1 MEHTGTAQHAR
12 SAVTDDV
19 RAHANGHADTDT
31 DAGPPGR
38 PGAPALGLFALVIFG
53 LAYMLPMTVFTTYG
67 IVTRETNGHLT
78 IAYAVTLVAML
89 LTARSYGH
97 MVRLMPSAGSAYTF
111 ASRNFGTSAGFMV
124 GWALLMD
131 YLFIPMIS
139 YLAIGIYMKQLFPAV
154 PASVWIVASIVLVT
168 GLNIVGIRLVNRVN
182 LILIASQLVFIAVFV
197 AAAAHVAAGA
207 GLEPALALPAYGDAH
222 AIFAGSAILCLS
234 FLGFDA
240 VSTLSEETREPRRTV
255 PRAILLCT
263 LASGLLFML
272 IAYAGQVVFPDWHA
286 FKDLDSASFEL
297 MRRIGGGALSALFVA
312 VYVAGCFASAMAGQA
327 SVTRVLFAM
336 GRDRVLPERVFGQL
350 HARLR
355 TPVRA
360 TLAVGAVSL
369 SALFITLDLASTMI
383 SFGALVAF
391 AVVNLCVMRSYL
403 VRPEHRRVAGW
414 IGYGVLPALGFAM
427 NVWLWSGLSRQTFY
441 VGLGWLALGFCQ
453 LLWLTRGF
461 TRPAPTLSMN

>member
-1 MEHTGTAQHAR
+1 MQSQRPDRLASD
-12 SAVTDDV
+12 SATDHV
-19 RAHANGHADTDT
+19 
-31 DAGPPGR
+31 GP
-38 PGAPALGLFALVIFG
+38 APARPLGLVTLVIFG

-67 IVTRETNGHLT
+67 LVTRETNGHLAA
-78 IAYAVTLVAML
+78 AYALTLVAML
-89 LTARSYGH
+89 FTARSYGQ
-97 MVRLMPSAGSAYTF
+97 MARLMPCAGSAYTF

-139 YLAIGIYMKQLFPAV
+139 YLAIGIYMKQLFPIV
-154 PASVWIVASIVLVT
+154 PSGVWIVASIALVT
-168 GLNIVGIRLVNRVN
+168 GLNIVGIKLVNRVN
-182 LILIASQLVFIAVFV
+182 LILIASQLVFIAIFL
-197 AAAAHVAAGA
+197 AASARLASGQ
-207 GLEPALALPAYGDAH
+207 GLPMAVALPQAGDAR
-222 AIFAGSAILCLS
+222 AILAGSAILCLS

-272 IAYAGQVVFPDWHA
+272 IACAGQVVFPDWHA
-286 FKDLDSASFEL
+286 FKDLDSASLEL
-297 MRRIGGGALSALFVA
+297 MQRIGGGTLSVFFVA

-336 GRDRVLPERVFGQL
+336 GRDQVLPGCVFGHL
-350 HARLR
+350 HARLG

-391 AVVNLCVMRSYL
+391 AAVNLCVMRSYL
-403 VRPEHRRVAGW
+403 ARPEHRNLAGW
-414 IGYGVLPALGFAM
+414 IGFGLIPAIGFAM

-441 VGLGWLALGFCQ
+441 VGIGWLALGFCQ
-453 LLWLTRGF
+453 LVWLTRGF
-461 TRPAPTLSMN
+461 TRPAPTLTMS

>member
-1 MEHTGTAQHAR
+1 MKDTRPEQRAP
-12 SAVTDDV
+12 SAATDDV
-19 RAHANGHADTDT
+19 QTHASGHAQ
-31 DAGPPGR
+31 AGPR
-38 PGAPALGLFALVIFG
+38 GAHSLGLFTLVIFG

-89 LTARSYGH
+89 LTAHSYGH
-97 MVRLMPSAGSAYTF
+97 MARLMPSAGSAYTF

-154 PASVWIVASIVLVT
+154 PASVWIVASIALIT

-197 AAAAHVAAGA
+197 AAAAHVAAGE
-207 GLEPALALPAYGDAH
+207 GLTTALALPSSGDAR
-222 AIFAGSAILCLS
+222 AILAGSAILCLS

-240 VSTLSEETREPRRTV
+240 VSTLSEETHEPRRTV

-286 FKDLDSASFEL
+286 FRDLDSASLEL
-297 MRRIGGGALSALFVA
+297 MRRIGGGTLSAFFVA

-336 GRDRVLPERVFGQL
+336 GRDQVLPERVFGHL

-403 VRPEHRRVAGW
+403 GRPEHRRFACW
-414 IGYGVLPALGFAM
+414 IKFGVVPALGFAM

-441 VGLGWLALGFCQ
+441 VGIGWLLLGLCQ

>member
-1 MEHTGTAQHAR
+1 MKSDRPDRGAQGAATNDFTRHPR
-12 SAVTDDV
+12 DDDE
-19 RAHANGHADTDT
+19 RDKTHL
-31 DAGPPGR
+31 
-38 PGAPALGLFALVIFG
+38 LGLSTLVIFG

-78 IAYAVTLVAML
+78 AAYAVTLVAML
-89 LTARSYGH
+89 FTARSYGH
-97 MVRLMPSAGSAYTF
+97 MARLMPSAGSAYTF
-111 ASRNFGTSAGFMV
+111 ASRNFGASAGFMV

-139 YLAIGIYMKQLFPAV
+139 YLAIGIYMKQIFPTV
-154 PASVWIVASIVLVT
+154 PSSVWIVASIALIT

-182 LILIASQLVFIAVFV
+182 LILIASQLVFIAIFL
-197 AAAAHVAAGA
+197 AASARFAAAHGSAIAIAWPATGNAG
-207 GLEPALALPAYGDAH
+207 

-240 VSTLSEETREPRRTV
+240 VSTLSEETRAPRRTV

-263 LASGLLFML
+263 LLSGLLFML
-272 IAYAGQVVFPDWHA
+272 IAYAGQIVFPDWHT
-286 FKDLDSASFEL
+286 FRDLDSASLEL
-297 MRRIGGGALSALFVA
+297 MRRIGGGTLSALFVA

-336 GRDRVLPERVFGQL
+336 GRDRVLPACVFGHL
-350 HARLR
+350 HPRLR

-403 VRPEHRRVAGW
+403 ARPEHRRLSGW
-414 IGYGVLPALGFAM
+414 IMFGLAPAIGFAM
-427 NVWLWSGLSRQTFY
+427 NVWLWSGLSRQTFV
-441 VGLGWLALGFCQ
+441 VGIGWLALGLCQ

-461 TRPAPTLSMN
+461 TRPAPALTMN

>member
-1 MEHTGTAQHAR
+1 MKDTRPEQRAP
-12 SAVTDDV
+12 SAATDDV
-19 RAHANGHADTDT
+19 QTHASGHAQ
-31 DAGPPGR
+31 AGSCS
-38 PGAPALGLFALVIFG
+38 AHSLGLFTLVIFG

-89 LTARSYGH
+89 LTAHSYGH
-97 MVRLMPSAGSAYTF
+97 MARLMPSAGSAYTF

-139 YLAIGIYMKQLFPAV
+139 YLAIGIYMKQLFPAA
-154 PASVWIVASIVLVT
+154 PASVWIVASIALIT

-197 AAAAHVAAGA
+197 AAAAHVAAGE
-207 GLEPALALPAYGDAH
+207 GLTTALALPSSGDAR
-222 AIFAGSAILCLS
+222 AILAGSAILCLS

-286 FKDLDSASFEL
+286 FRDLDSASLEL
-297 MRRIGGGALSALFVA
+297 MRCIGGGTLSALFVA

-336 GRDRVLPERVFGQL
+336 GRDQVLPERVFGHL

-403 VRPEHRRVAGW
+403 GRPEHRRFACW
-414 IGYGVLPALGFAM
+414 IKFGVVPALGFAM

-441 VGLGWLALGFCQ
+441 VGIGWLALGLCQ

>member
-1 MEHTGTAQHAR
+1 MKDTRPEQRAP
-12 SAVTDDV
+12 SAATDDV
-19 RAHANGHADTDT
+19 QTHASGHAEP
-31 DAGPPGR
+31 GPR
-38 PGAPALGLFALVIFG
+38 SAHSLGLFTLVIFG

-89 LTARSYGH
+89 LTAHSYGH
-97 MVRLMPSAGSAYTF
+97 MARLMPSAGSAYTF

-154 PASVWIVASIVLVT
+154 PASVWIVASIALIT

-197 AAAAHVAAGA
+197 AAAAHVAAGE
-207 GLEPALALPAYGDAH
+207 GLTTALALPSSGDAR
-222 AIFAGSAILCLS
+222 AILAGSAILCLS

-240 VSTLSEETREPRRTV
+240 VSTLSEETHEPRRTV

-286 FKDLDSASFEL
+286 FKDLDSASLEL
-297 MRRIGGGALSALFVA
+297 MRRIGGGTLSALFVA

-336 GRDRVLPERVFGQL
+336 GRDQVLPERVFGHL
-350 HARLR
+350 DARLR

-403 VRPEHRRVAGW
+403 GRPEHRRFACW
-414 IGYGVLPALGFAM
+414 IKFGVVPALGFAM

-441 VGLGWLALGFCQ
+441 VGVGWLALGLCQ
-453 LLWLTRGF
+453 LVWLTRGF

>member
-1 MEHTGTAQHAR
+1 MNNDRPGR
-12 SAVTDDV
+12 SASVASANDSEPH
-19 RAHANGHADTDT
+19 AHRC
-31 DAGPPGR
+31 DATGR
-38 PGAPALGLFALVIFG
+38 RNAHPLGLFTLVIFG

-67 IVTRETNGHLT
+67 IVTSETNGHLT
-78 IAYAVTLVAML
+78 AAYALTLVAML
-89 LTARSYGH
+89 FTAHSYGH
-97 MVRLMPSAGSAYTF
+97 MARLMPSAGSAYTF

-154 PASVWIVASIVLVT
+154 PAGVWIVASIALVT

-182 LILIASQLVFIAVFV
+182 LILIASQLVFIAIFV
-197 AAAAHVAAGA
+197 AASARVASGE
-207 GLEPALALPAYGDAH
+207 GLSTAVALPSSDDAR

-240 VSTLSEETREPRRTV
+240 VTTLSEETREPRRTV

-272 IAYAGQVVFPDWHA
+272 IAYIGQVVFPDWRA
-286 FKDLDSASFEL
+286 FKDLDSAALEL
-297 MRRIGGGALSALFVA
+297 MRHIGGGTLSALFVA

-336 GRDRVLPERVFGQL
+336 GRDRVLPERVFGHL

-360 TLAVGAVSL
+360 TLAVGVVSL
-369 SALFITLDLASTMI
+369 SALFISLDLASTMI

-391 AVVNLCVMRSYL
+391 AIVNLCVMRSYL
-403 VRPEHRRVAGW
+403 CRPEHRHAAGW
-414 IGYGVLPALGFAM
+414 ITFGATPAIGFAM

-441 VGLGWLALGFCQ
+441 VGIGWLVLGLCQ
-453 LLWLTRGF
+453 LVWLTRGF

>member
-1 MEHTGTAQHAR
+1 MDNARPGRTASAAATQDFGEYAR
-12 SAVTDDV
+12 
-19 RAHANGHADTDT
+19 RGGTDT
-31 DAGPPGR
+31 RKPHP
-38 PGAPALGLFALVIFG
+38 LGLATLVIFG

-67 IVTRETNGHLT
+67 LVTNETNGHLT
-78 IAYAVTLVAML
+78 AAYAVTLIAML
-89 LTARSYGH
+89 FTARSYGH
-97 MVRLMPSAGSAYTF
+97 MARLMPSAGSAYTF

-139 YLAIGIYMKQLFPAV
+139 YLAIGIYMKQIFPTV
-154 PASVWIVASIVLVT
+154 PASVWIVGSIALITV
-168 GLNIVGIRLVNRVN
+168 LNIVGIRLVNRVN

-197 AAAAHVAAGA
+197 VASAQVAAGE
-207 GLEPALALPAYGDAH
+207 GLSMAVELPSSGDAR

-240 VSTLSEETREPRRTV
+240 VTTLSEEAHEPRRTV
-255 PRAILLCT
+255 PRAIVLCT

-272 IAYAGQVVFPDWHA
+272 IAYVGQVVFPDWHA
-286 FKDLDSASFEL
+286 FKDLDSASLEL
-297 MRRIGGGALSALFVA
+297 MRRVGGRTLSAFFVA

-336 GRDRVLPERVFGQL
+336 GRDRVLPECVFGHL

-360 TLAVGAVSL
+360 TLAVGVVSL
-369 SALFITLDLASTMI
+369 SALFISLDLASTMI

-391 AVVNLCVMRSYL
+391 AIVNLCVMRSYL
-403 VRPEHRRVAGW
+403 GRPEHRDAAGW
-414 IGYGVLPALGFAM
+414 IAYGLMPAIGFAM

-441 VGLGWLALGFCQ
+441 VGIGWLVLGLCQ
-453 LLWLTRGF
+453 LVWLTRGF
-461 TRPAPTLSMN
+461 TRPAPTLSMH

>member
-1 MEHTGTAQHAR
+1 MKDTRPEQRAP
-12 SAVTDDV
+12 SAATDDV
-19 RAHANGHADTDT
+19 QTHASGHAEP
-31 DAGPPGR
+31 GPR
-38 PGAPALGLFALVIFG
+38 SAQSLGLFTLVIFG

-89 LTARSYGH
+89 LTAHSYGH
-97 MVRLMPSAGSAYTF
+97 MARLMPSAGSAYTF

-154 PASVWIVASIVLVT
+154 PASVWIVASIALIT

-197 AAAAHVAAGA
+197 AAAAHVAAGE
-207 GLEPALALPAYGDAH
+207 GLTATLALPSSGDAR
-222 AIFAGSAILCLS
+222 AILAGSAILCLS

-240 VSTLSEETREPRRTV
+240 VSTLSEETHEPRRTV

-286 FKDLDSASFEL
+286 FKDLDSASLEL
-297 MRRIGGGALSALFVA
+297 MRRIGGGTLSAFFVA

-336 GRDRVLPERVFGQL
+336 GRDQVLPERVFGHL

-355 TPVRA
+355 TPMRA

-403 VRPEHRRVAGW
+403 GRPEHRRFACW
-414 IGYGVLPALGFAM
+414 IKFGVVPALGFAM

-441 VGLGWLALGFCQ
+441 VGVGWLALGLCQ
-453 LLWLTRGF
+453 LVWLTRGF

>member
-1 MEHTGTAQHAR
+1 MKDTRPEQRAP
-12 SAVTDDV
+12 SAATDDV
-19 RAHANGHADTDT
+19 QAHANGHAEP
-31 DAGPPGR
+31 GPGS
-38 PGAPALGLFALVIFG
+38 AHSLGLFTLVIFG

-89 LTARSYGH
+89 LTAHSYGH
-97 MVRLMPSAGSAYTF
+97 MARLMPSAGSAYTF

-154 PASVWIVASIVLVT
+154 PASVWIVASIALIT
-168 GLNIVGIRLVNRVN
+168 GLNIIGIRLVNRVN

-197 AAAAHVAAGA
+197 AAAAHVAAGE
-207 GLEPALALPAYGDAH
+207 GLTTALALPSSGDAR
-222 AIFAGSAILCLS
+222 AILAGSAILCLS

-240 VSTLSEETREPRRTV
+240 VSTLSEETHEPRRTV

-286 FKDLDSASFEL
+286 FRDLDSASLEL
-297 MRRIGGGALSALFVA
+297 MRRIGGGTLSAFFVA

-336 GRDRVLPERVFGQL
+336 GRDRVLPERVFGHL
-350 HARLR
+350 HTRLR

-403 VRPEHRRVAGW
+403 GRPEHRRFACW
-414 IGYGVLPALGFAM
+414 IKFGVVPALGFAM

-441 VGLGWLALGFCQ
+441 VGIGWLALGLCQ

>member
-1 MEHTGTAQHAR
+1 MGLTVVTTSARAEQSVWEARYPDPLVVMMGSEGPGLADADLRRGRLQVSIPMTGTAE
-12 SAVTDDV
+12 SLNLAVATGV
-19 RAHANGHADTDT
+19 ILYEVIRQRRE
-31 DAGPPGR
+31 PPR
-38 PGAPALGLFALVIFG
+38 
-53 LAYMLPMTVFTTYG
+53 
-67 IVTRETNGHLT
+67 
-78 IAYAVTLVAML
+78 
-89 LTARSYGH
+89 
-97 MVRLMPSAGSAYTF
+97 
-111 ASRNFGTSAGFMV
+111 
-124 GWALLMD
+124 
-131 YLFIPMIS
+131 
-139 YLAIGIYMKQLFPAV
+139 
-154 PASVWIVASIVLVT
+154 
-168 GLNIVGIRLVNRVN
+168 
-182 LILIASQLVFIAVFV
+182 ASQLVFIAVFV
-197 AAAAHVAAGA
+197 AAAAHVAAGE
-207 GLEPALALPAYGDAH
+207 GLTTTLALPSSGDAR
-222 AIFAGSAILCLS
+222 AILAGSAILCLS

-240 VSTLSEETREPRRTV
+240 VSTLSEETHEPRRTV

-286 FKDLDSASFEL
+286 FRDLDSASLEL
-297 MRRIGGGALSALFVA
+297 MRRIGGGTLSAFFVA

-336 GRDRVLPERVFGQL
+336 GRDRVLPERVFGHL
-350 HARLR
+350 HARLC

-403 VRPEHRRVAGW
+403 GRPEHRRFACW
-414 IGYGVLPALGFAM
+414 IKFGVVPALGFAM

-441 VGLGWLALGFCQ
+441 VGLGWLALGLCQ

>member
-1 MEHTGTAQHAR
+1 MKDTRPEQRAP
-12 SAVTDDV
+12 SAATDDV
-19 RAHANGHADTDT
+19 QAHANGHAD
-31 DAGPPGR
+31 AGPR
-38 PGAPALGLFALVIFG
+38 SAHSLGLFTLVIFG

-89 LTARSYGH
+89 LTAHSYGH
-97 MVRLMPSAGSAYTF
+97 MARLMPSAGSAYTF

-139 YLAIGIYMKQLFPAV
+139 YVAIGIYMKQLFPAV
-154 PASVWIVASIVLVT
+154 PASVWIIASIALIT

-197 AAAAHVAAGA
+197 AAAAHVAAGE
-207 GLEPALALPAYGDAH
+207 GLTTTLALPSSGDAR
-222 AIFAGSAILCLS
+222 AILAGSAILCLS

-240 VSTLSEETREPRRTV
+240 VSTLSEETHEPRRTV

-286 FKDLDSASFEL
+286 FRDLDSASLEL
-297 MRRIGGGALSALFVA
+297 MRRIGGGTLSALFVA

-336 GRDRVLPERVFGQL
+336 GRDQVLPERVFGHV

-360 TLAVGAVSL
+360 TLAVGVVSL

-403 VRPEHRRVAGW
+403 GRPEHRRFACW
-414 IGYGVLPALGFAM
+414 IKFGVVPALGFAM

-441 VGLGWLALGFCQ
+441 VGVGWLALGLCQ

>member
-1 MEHTGTAQHAR
+1 MDNDSPGR
-12 SAVTDDV
+12 SASATATNDLGGTHD
-19 RAHANGHADTDT
+19 RRKPHL
-31 DAGPPGR
+31 
-38 PGAPALGLFALVIFG
+38 LGLATLVIFG

-67 IVTRETNGHLT
+67 IVTSETNGHLT
-78 IAYAVTLVAML
+78 AAYAVTLVAML
-89 LTARSYGH
+89 FTARSYGH
-97 MVRLMPSAGSAYTF
+97 MARLMPSAGSAYTF

-139 YLAIGIYMKQLFPAV
+139 YLAIGIYMKQIFPMV
-154 PASVWIVASIVLVT
+154 PASVWIVGSIALIT

-182 LILIASQLVFIAVFV
+182 LILIASQLVFIAIFV
-197 AAAAHVAAGA
+197 VASARVAAGE
-207 GLEPALALPAYGDAH
+207 GLSMAVALPSSGDAR

-240 VSTLSEETREPRRTV
+240 VTTLSEETREPKRTV

-263 LASGLLFML
+263 LASGALFML
-272 IAYAGQVVFPDWHA
+272 IAYVGQVVFPDWHA
-286 FKDLDSASFEL
+286 FKDLDSASLDL
-297 MRRIGGGALSALFVA
+297 MRRVGGGTLAAFFVA

-336 GRDRVLPERVFGQL
+336 GRDRVLPECVFGHL

-360 TLAVGAVSL
+360 TLAVGVVSL

-391 AVVNLCVMRSYL
+391 AIVNLCVMRSYL
-403 VRPEHRRVAGW
+403 GRPEHRRFAGW
-414 IGYGVLPALGFAM
+414 ITFGAMPAIGFAM

-441 VGLGWLALGFCQ
+441 VGIGWLVLGLCQ
-453 LLWLTRGF
+453 LVWLTRGF

>member
-1 MEHTGTAQHAR
+1 MNNNRPGRHA
-12 SAVTDDV
+12 SAATTDGSRQ
-19 RAHANGHADTDT
+19 RANRGFEDGRGHAHL
-31 DAGPPGR
+31 
-38 PGAPALGLFALVIFG
+38 LGLSTLVIFG

-67 IVTRETNGHLT
+67 LVTSATNGHLAA
-78 IAYAVTLVAML
+78 AYAVTLIAML
-89 LTARSYGH
+89 FTARSYGH
-97 MVRLMPSAGSAYTF
+97 MARLMPSAGSAYTF
-111 ASRNFGTSAGFMV
+111 ASRNFGASAGFMV

-139 YLAIGIYMKQLFPAV
+139 YLAIGIYMKQLFPMV
-154 PASVWIVASIVLVT
+154 PSSVWIVASIALVT

-182 LILIASQLVFIAVFV
+182 LILIASQLVFIAIFLV
-197 AAAAHVAAGA
+197 ASARLAAGQ
-207 GLEPALALPAYGDAH
+207 GLAMTVALPASDDAR
-222 AIFAGSAILCLS
+222 AIMAGSAILCLS

-263 LASGLLFML
+263 LLSGLLFML
-272 IAYAGQVVFPDWHA
+272 IAYVGQVVFPDWHA
-286 FKDLDSASFEL
+286 FKDLDSASLEL
-297 MRRIGGGALSALFVA
+297 MQRIGGGALSALFVA

-336 GRDRVLPERVFGQL
+336 GRDQVLPERVFGHL

-391 AVVNLCVMRSYL
+391 AVVNLCVVRSYL
-403 VRPEHRRVAGW
+403 ARPEHRRFAGW
-414 IGYGVLPALGFAM
+414 IKFGLMPAIGFTM

-441 VGLGWLALGFCQ
+441 VGIGWLALGLCQ
-453 LLWLTRGF
+453 LVWLTRGF
-461 TRPAPTLSMN
+461 TRPAPTLTMN

>member
-1 MEHTGTAQHAR
+1 MK
-12 SAVTDDV
+12 DDRPDQWV
-19 RAHANGHADTDT
+19 PGIAT
-31 DAGPPGR
+31 DASERRARHAVGSSPDR
-38 PGAPALGLFALVIFG
+38 PALLGLSTLVIFG

-67 IVTRETNGHLT
+67 LVTSTTNGHLT
-78 IAYAVTLVAML
+78 IAYAVTLIAML
-89 LTARSYGH
+89 FTARSYGH

-111 ASRNFGTSAGFMV
+111 ASRSFGTAAGFMV

-139 YLAIGIYMKQLFPAV
+139 YLAIGIYMKQLFPVV
-154 PASVWIVASIVLVT
+154 PSSVWIVASIACVT
-168 GLNIVGIRLVNRVN
+168 GLNVVGIRLVNRVN
-182 LILIASQLVFIAVFV
+182 LILIASQLVFIAIFLV
-197 AAAAHVAAGA
+197 ASARFAAVQT
-207 GLEPALALPAYGDAH
+207 PMLASVLPGPGDTH
-222 AIFAGSAILCLS
+222 AVLAGSAILCLS

-240 VSTLSEETREPRRTV
+240 VSTLSEETHEPRRTV

-263 LASGLLFML
+263 LLSGLLFML
-272 IAYAGQVVFPDWHA
+272 IAYAGQAVFPDWRT
-286 FKDLDSASFEL
+286 FKDLDSASLEL
-297 MRRIGGGALSALFVA
+297 TQRIGGGTLSAFFVA

-336 GRDRVLPERVFGQL
+336 GRDQVLPERVFGHR

-403 VRPEHRRVAGW
+403 VRAEHRRPAGW
-414 IGYGVLPALGFAM
+414 LAFGLFPATGFAM

-441 VGLGWLALGFCQ
+441 VGIGWLALGLCQ
-453 LLWLTRGF
+453 LAWLTRGF
-461 TRPAPTLSMN
+461 TRPAPTLTMH

>member
-1 MEHTGTAQHAR
+1 MKDTRPEQRAP
-12 SAVTDDV
+12 SAATDDV
-19 RAHANGHADTDT
+19 QTHASGHAQ
-31 DAGPPGR
+31 AGPR
-38 PGAPALGLFALVIFG
+38 SAHSLGLFTLVIFG

-89 LTARSYGH
+89 LTAHSYGH
-97 MVRLMPSAGSAYTF
+97 MARLMPSAGSAYTF

-154 PASVWIVASIVLVT
+154 PASVWIVGSIALIT

-197 AAAAHVAAGA
+197 AAAAHVAAGE
-207 GLEPALALPAYGDAH
+207 GLTTTLALPSSGDAR
-222 AIFAGSAILCLS
+222 AILAGSAILCLS

-240 VSTLSEETREPRRTV
+240 VSTLSEETHEPRRTV

-286 FKDLDSASFEL
+286 FRDLDSASLEL
-297 MRRIGGGALSALFVA
+297 MRRIGGGTLSAFFVA

-336 GRDRVLPERVFGQL
+336 GRDRVLPERVFGHL
-350 HARLR
+350 HARLC

-403 VRPEHRRVAGW
+403 GRPEHRRFACW
-414 IGYGVLPALGFAM
+414 IKFGVVPALGFAM

-441 VGLGWLALGFCQ
+441 VGLGWLALGLCQ

>member
-1 MEHTGTAQHAR
+1 MKDTRPEQRAP
-12 SAVTDDV
+12 SAATDDV
-19 RAHANGHADTDT
+19 QTHANGHAEP
-31 DAGPPGR
+31 GPR
-38 PGAPALGLFALVIFG
+38 SAQSLGLFTLVIFG

-89 LTARSYGH
+89 LTAHSYGH
-97 MVRLMPSAGSAYTF
+97 MARLMPSAGSAYTF

-154 PASVWIVASIVLVT
+154 PASIWIVASIALIT

-197 AAAAHVAAGA
+197 AAAAHVAAGE
-207 GLEPALALPAYGDAH
+207 GLTTTLALPSSGDAR
-222 AIFAGSAILCLS
+222 AILAGSAILCLS

-240 VSTLSEETREPRRTV
+240 VSTLSEETHEPRRTV

-286 FKDLDSASFEL
+286 FRDLDSASLEL
-297 MRRIGGGALSALFVA
+297 MRRIGGGTLSAFFVA

-336 GRDRVLPERVFGQL
+336 GRDQVLPERVFGHL

-403 VRPEHRRVAGW
+403 GRPEHRRFACW
-414 IGYGVLPALGFAM
+414 IKFGVVPALGFAM

-441 VGLGWLALGFCQ
+441 VGLGWLALGLCQ

>member
-1 MEHTGTAQHAR
+1 MDNDRPGRTA
-12 SAVTDDV
+12 SAAAMHEFEAYAP
-19 RAHANGHADTDT
+19 RGDT
-31 DAGPPGR
+31 DARKPHL
-38 PGAPALGLFALVIFG
+38 LGLSTLVIFG

-67 IVTRETNGHLT
+67 LVTSETNGHLT
-78 IAYAVTLVAML
+78 AAYAVTLIAML
-89 LTARSYGH
+89 FTARSYGH
-97 MVRLMPSAGSAYTF
+97 MARLMPSAGSAYTF

-139 YLAIGIYMKQLFPAV
+139 YLAIGIYMKQIFPTV
-154 PASVWIVASIVLVT
+154 PASVWIIGSIALIT

-197 AAAAHVAAGA
+197 IASAHVAAGE
-207 GLEPALALPAYGDAH
+207 GLSMAIALPSSGDAR
-222 AIFAGSAILCLS
+222 AIFAGAAILCLS

-240 VSTLSEETREPRRTV
+240 VTTLSEETREPRRTV

-272 IAYAGQVVFPDWHA
+272 IAYVGQVVFPDWHA
-286 FKDLDSASFEL
+286 FKDLDSASLEL
-297 MRRIGGGALSALFVA
+297 MRRVGGRTLSAFFVA

-336 GRDRVLPERVFGQL
+336 GRDRVLPGCVFGHL
-350 HARLR
+350 HARLH

-360 TLAVGAVSL
+360 TLAVGVVSL

-391 AVVNLCVMRSYL
+391 AIVNLCVMRSYL
-403 VRPEHRRVAGW
+403 GRPEHRHAAGW
-414 IGYGVLPALGFAM
+414 IAYGLMPAIGFAM

-441 VGLGWLALGFCQ
+441 VGIGWLVVGLCQ
-453 LLWLTRGF
+453 LVWLTRGF

>member
-1 MEHTGTAQHAR
+1 MDNDSPGRYASAAATNDLGGMHAR
-12 SAVTDDV
+12 
-19 RAHANGHADTDT
+19 RKPHL
-31 DAGPPGR
+31 
-38 PGAPALGLFALVIFG
+38 LGLATLVIFG

-67 IVTRETNGHLT
+67 IVTSETNGHLT
-78 IAYAVTLVAML
+78 AAYAVTLVAML
-89 LTARSYGH
+89 FTARSYGH
-97 MVRLMPSAGSAYTF
+97 MARLMPSAGSAYTF

-139 YLAIGIYMKQLFPAV
+139 YLAIGIYMKQIFPMV
-154 PASVWIVASIVLVT
+154 PASVWIVGSIALIT

-182 LILIASQLVFIAVFV
+182 LILIASQLVFIAIFV
-197 AAAAHVAAGA
+197 VASARVAAGE
-207 GLEPALALPAYGDAH
+207 GLSMAVALPSSGDAR

-240 VSTLSEETREPRRTV
+240 VTTLSEETREPKRTV

-263 LASGLLFML
+263 LASGALFML
-272 IAYAGQVVFPDWHA
+272 IAYVGQVVFPDWHA
-286 FKDLDSASFEL
+286 FKDLDSASLDL
-297 MRRIGGGALSALFVA
+297 MRRVGGGTLAAFFVA

-336 GRDRVLPERVFGQL
+336 GRDRVLPECVFGHL

-360 TLAVGAVSL
+360 TLAVGVVSL

-391 AVVNLCVMRSYL
+391 AIVNLCVMRSYL
-403 VRPEHRRVAGW
+403 GRPEHRRFAGW
-414 IGYGVLPALGFAM
+414 ITFGVMPAIGFAM

-441 VGLGWLALGFCQ
+441 VGIGWLVLGLCQ
-453 LLWLTRGF
+453 LVWLTRGF

>member
-1 MEHTGTAQHAR
+1 MKDTRPEQRAP
-12 SAVTDDV
+12 SAATDDV
-19 RAHANGHADTDT
+19 QTHASGHAEP
-31 DAGPPGR
+31 GPR
-38 PGAPALGLFALVIFG
+38 SVHSLGLFTLVIFG

-89 LTARSYGH
+89 LTAHSYGH
-97 MVRLMPSAGSAYTF
+97 MARLMPSAGSAYTF

-154 PASVWIVASIVLVT
+154 PASVWIVASIALIT

-197 AAAAHVAAGA
+197 AAAAHVAAGE
-207 GLEPALALPAYGDAH
+207 GLTTALALPSSGDAR
-222 AIFAGSAILCLS
+222 AILAGSAILCLS

-240 VSTLSEETREPRRTV
+240 VSTLSEETHEPRRTV

-263 LASGLLFML
+263 LASGVLFML

-286 FKDLDSASFEL
+286 FKDLDSASLEL
-297 MRRIGGGALSALFVA
+297 MRRIGGGTLSALFVA

-336 GRDRVLPERVFGQL
+336 GRDQVLPERVFGHL

-403 VRPEHRRVAGW
+403 GRPEHRRFACW
-414 IGYGVLPALGFAM
+414 IKFGVVPALGFAM

-441 VGLGWLALGFCQ
+441 VGIGWLLLGLCQ

>member
-1 MEHTGTAQHAR
+1 MNNDRPGR
-12 SAVTDDV
+12 SASVASANDSGP
-19 RAHANGHADTDT
+19 RAHRCDANGRRNAHPL
-31 DAGPPGR
+31 GP
-38 PGAPALGLFALVIFG
+38 FTLVIFG

-67 IVTRETNGHLT
+67 IVTSETNGHLT
-78 IAYAVTLVAML
+78 AAYAVTLIAML
-89 LTARSYGH
+89 FTARSYGH
-97 MVRLMPSAGSAYTF
+97 MARLMPSAGSAYTF

-154 PASVWIVASIVLVT
+154 PASVWIVASIALVT
-168 GLNIVGIRLVNRVN
+168 GLNIIGIRLVNRVN
-182 LILIASQLVFIAVFV
+182 LILIASQLVFIAIFV
-197 AAAAHVAAGA
+197 VASARVASGE
-207 GLEPALALPAYGDAH
+207 GLSMAVALPSSGDAR

-240 VSTLSEETREPRRTV
+240 VTTLSEETREPRRTV

-272 IAYAGQVVFPDWHA
+272 IAYIGQVVFPDWHA
-286 FKDLDSASFEL
+286 FRDLDSASLEL
-297 MRRIGGGALSALFVA
+297 MRRIGGGTLSALFVA

-336 GRDRVLPERVFGQL
+336 GRDRVLPECVFGHL

-360 TLAVGAVSL
+360 TLAVGVVSL
-369 SALFITLDLASTMI
+369 SALFVTLDLASTMI

-391 AVVNLCVMRSYL
+391 AIVNLCVMRSYL
-403 VRPEHRRVAGW
+403 CRPEHRHAAGW
-414 IGYGVLPALGFAM
+414 IAFGAMPAIGFAM

-441 VGLGWLALGFCQ
+441 VGIGWLALGLCQ
-453 LLWLTRGF
+453 LVWLTRGF

>member
-1 MEHTGTAQHAR
+1 MRDSRTDRRAPDAASAAPGQR
-12 SAVTDDV
+12 SA
-19 RAHANGHADTDT
+19 
-31 DAGPPGR
+31 
-38 PGAPALGLFALVIFG
+38 APSLGLFTLVIFG

-67 IVTRETNGHLT
+67 LVTSETNGHLT
-78 IAYAVTLVAML
+78 TAYAVTLVAML
-89 LTARSYGH
+89 FTARSYGH
-97 MVRLMPSAGSAYTF
+97 MTRLMPSAGSAYTF

-154 PASVWIVASIVLVT
+154 PSSVWIVGSIAFIT
-168 GLNIVGIRLVNRVN
+168 ALNIIGIRLVNRVN
-182 LILIASQLVFIAVFV
+182 LILIASQLVFIAVFLV
-197 AAAAHVAAGA
+197 ASARLAGGR
-207 GLEPALALPAYGDAH
+207 GLEMAIALPASGDAR
-222 AIFAGSAILCLS
+222 AILAGSAILCLS

-263 LASGLLFML
+263 LSSGVLFML
-272 IAYAGQVVFPDWHA
+272 IAYAGQVVFPDWRS
-286 FKDLDSASFEL
+286 FKDLDSASLEL
-297 MRRIGGGALSALFVA
+297 MQRIGGHGLSAFFVA

-336 GRDRVLPERVFGQL
+336 GRDQVLPERVFGHL
-350 HARLR
+350 HARLG

-403 VRPEHRRVAGW
+403 ARPEHRHVAGW
-414 IGYGVLPALGFAM
+414 IKYGLMPAIGFVLNA
-427 NVWLWSGLSRQTFY
+427 WLWSGLSRQTFY
-441 VGLGWLALGFCQ
+441 VGIAWLAVGLCQ
-453 LLWLTRGF
+453 LVWLTRGF
-461 TRPAPTLSMN
+461 TRPAPTLTMN

>member
-1 MEHTGTAQHAR
+1 MKDTRPEQRRFKIAADDARERANPQADAEPRGTH
-12 SAVTDDV
+12 S
-19 RAHANGHADTDT
+19 
-31 DAGPPGR
+31 
-38 PGAPALGLFALVIFG
+38 LGLFTLVIFG

-89 LTARSYGH
+89 LTAHSYGH
-97 MVRLMPSAGSAYTF
+97 MARLMPSAGSAYTF

-139 YLAIGIYMKQLFPAV
+139 YLAIGIYMKQLFPGV
-154 PASVWIVASIVLVT
+154 PASVWIIGSIALIT

-197 AAAAHVAAGA
+197 AAAAHVAAGE
-207 GLEPALALPAYGDAH
+207 GLTPTLALPSSGDAR

-263 LASGLLFML
+263 LASGVLFML

-286 FKDLDSASFEL
+286 FKDLDSASLEL
-297 MRRIGGGALSALFVA
+297 MRRIGGSTLSALFVA

-336 GRDRVLPERVFGQL
+336 GRDQVLPGRVFGHL

-403 VRPEHRRVAGW
+403 GRAEHRGVAGW
-414 IGYGVLPALGFAM
+414 MKFGVVPALGFAM

-441 VGLGWLALGFCQ
+441 VGIGWLALGLCQ

>member
-1 MEHTGTAQHAR
+1 MTDSTSARRAPHAAFDDSASDADARDAFASRHAR
-12 SAVTDDV
+12 
-19 RAHANGHADTDT
+19 
-31 DAGPPGR
+31 P
-38 PGAPALGLFALVIFG
+38 LGLFTLVIFG

-67 IVTRETNGHLT
+67 LVTRETNGHLVA
-78 IAYAVTLVAML
+78 AYAVTLIAML
-89 LTARSYGH
+89 FTARSYGH
-97 MVRLMPSAGSAYTF
+97 MTRLMPSAGSAYTF

-139 YLAIGIYMKQLFPAV
+139 YLAIGIYMKQIVPAV
-154 PASVWIVASIVLVT
+154 PPAVWIVASIAFIT
-168 GLNIVGIRLVNRVN
+168 ALNVIGIRLVNRVN
-182 LILIASQLVFIAVFV
+182 LILIASQLVFIAVFLV
-197 AAAAHVAAGA
+197 AAARAAG
-207 GLEPALALPAYGDAH
+207 GDALPTTIALPATEDAH
-222 AIFAGSAILCLS
+222 AIFSGAAILCLS

-263 LASGLLFML
+263 LASGVLFML
-272 IAYAGQVVFPDWHA
+272 IAYAGQAAFPDWHA
-286 FKDLDSASFEL
+286 FRDLDSASLEL
-297 MRRIGGGALSALFVA
+297 MRHIGGGALSAFFVA

-336 GRDRVLPERVFGQL
+336 GRDRVLPECVFGRL
-350 HARLR
+350 HVRLR

-403 VRPEHRRVAGW
+403 SRPEHRTAAGW
-414 IGYGVLPALGFAM
+414 IRFGAMPAIGFAL

-441 VGLGWLALGFCQ
+441 VGIAWLALGLAQ
-453 LLWLTRGF
+453 LVWLTRGF
-461 TRPAPTLSMN
+461 TRPAPTLTMN

>member
-1 MEHTGTAQHAR
+1 MKDTRPEQRAP
-12 SAVTDDV
+12 SAATDDV
-19 RAHANGHADTDT
+19 QTHASGHAQ
-31 DAGPPGR
+31 AGSCS
-38 PGAPALGLFALVIFG
+38 AHSLGLFTLVIFG

-67 IVTRETNGHLT
+67 IVTRETNGHRT

-89 LTARSYGH
+89 LTAHSYGH
-97 MVRLMPSAGSAYTF
+97 MARLMPSAGSAYTF

-154 PASVWIVASIVLVT
+154 PASVWIVASIALIT

-197 AAAAHVAAGA
+197 AAAAHVAAGE
-207 GLEPALALPAYGDAH
+207 GLTTALALPSSGDAR
-222 AIFAGSAILCLS
+222 AILAGSAILCLS

-286 FKDLDSASFEL
+286 FRDLDSASLEL
-297 MRRIGGGALSALFVA
+297 MRCIGGGTLSALFVA

-336 GRDRVLPERVFGQL
+336 GRDQVLPERVFGHL

-403 VRPEHRRVAGW
+403 GRPEHRRFACW
-414 IGYGVLPALGFAM
+414 IKFGVVPALGFAM

-441 VGLGWLALGFCQ
+441 VGIGWLALGLCQ

>member
-1 MEHTGTAQHAR
+1 MKDTRPEQRAP
-12 SAVTDDV
+12 SAATDDV
-19 RAHANGHADTDT
+19 QTHASGHAD
-31 DAGPPGR
+31 AGPR
-38 PGAPALGLFALVIFG
+38 SAHSLGLFTLVIFG

-89 LTARSYGH
+89 LTAHSYGH
-97 MVRLMPSAGSAYTF
+97 MARLMPSAGSAYTF

-154 PASVWIVASIVLVT
+154 PASVWIVASIALIT

-197 AAAAHVAAGA
+197 AAAAHVAAGE
-207 GLEPALALPAYGDAH
+207 GLTPTLALPSSGDAR
-222 AIFAGSAILCLS
+222 AILAGSAILCLS

-240 VSTLSEETREPRRTV
+240 VSTLSEETHEPRRTV

-263 LASGLLFML
+263 LASGVLFML

-286 FKDLDSASFEL
+286 FKDLDSASLEL
-297 MRRIGGGALSALFVA
+297 MRRIGGGTLSALFVA

-336 GRDRVLPERVFGQL
+336 GRDQVLPERVFGHL

-403 VRPEHRRVAGW
+403 GRPEHRRFACW
-414 IGYGVLPALGFAM
+414 IKFGVVPALGFAM

-441 VGLGWLALGFCQ
+441 VGIGWLALGLCQ

>member
-1 MEHTGTAQHAR
+1 MKDTRPEQRAP
-12 SAVTDDV
+12 SAATDDV
-19 RAHANGHADTDT
+19 RAHPNPHD
-31 DAGPPGR
+31 DAGPR
-38 PGAPALGLFALVIFG
+38 SAHSLGLFTLVIFG

-139 YLAIGIYMKQLFPAV
+139 YLAIGIYMKQLVPGV
-154 PASVWIVASIVLVT
+154 PASVWIVASIALIT

-197 AAAAHVAAGA
+197 AAAAQVAAGE
-207 GLEPALALPAYGDAH
+207 GLTPTLALPSSDDAR

-240 VSTLSEETREPRRTV
+240 VSTLSEETHQPRRTV

-286 FKDLDSASFEL
+286 FKDLDSASLEL
-297 MRRIGGGALSALFVA
+297 MRRIGGGTLSALFVA

-336 GRDRVLPERVFGQL
+336 GRDQVLPERVFGHL

-360 TLAVGAVSL
+360 TLAVGVVSL
-369 SALFITLDLASTMI
+369 SALFISLDLASTMI

-403 VRPEHRRVAGW
+403 GRPEHRRFAGW
-414 IGYGVLPALGFAM
+414 IRFGAVPALGFAM

-441 VGLGWLALGFCQ
+441 VGIGWLAIGLCQ

>member
-1 MEHTGTAQHAR
+1 MKDTRPEQRAP
-12 SAVTDDV
+12 SAATDDV
-19 RAHANGHADTDT
+19 QTHASGHAQ
-31 DAGPPGR
+31 AGPR
-38 PGAPALGLFALVIFG
+38 SAHSLGLFTLVIFG

-89 LTARSYGH
+89 LTAHSYGH
-97 MVRLMPSAGSAYTF
+97 MARLMPSAGSAYTF

-139 YLAIGIYMKQLFPAV
+139 YLAIGIYMKQLIPAV
-154 PASVWIVASIVLVT
+154 PASVWIVASIALIT

-197 AAAAHVAAGA
+197 AAAAHVAAGE
-207 GLEPALALPAYGDAH
+207 GLTATLALPSSGDAR
-222 AIFAGSAILCLS
+222 AILAGSAILCLS

-240 VSTLSEETREPRRTV
+240 VSTLSEETHEPRRTV

-286 FKDLDSASFEL
+286 FRDLDSASLEL
-297 MRRIGGGALSALFVA
+297 MRRIGGGMLSALFVA
-312 VYVAGCFASAMAGQA
+312 IYVAGCFASAMAGQA

-336 GRDRVLPERVFGQL
+336 GRDQVLPERVFGHL

-403 VRPEHRRVAGW
+403 GRPEHRRFACG
-414 IGYGVLPALGFAM
+414 IKFGVVPALGFAM

-441 VGLGWLALGFCQ
+441 VGLGWLALGLCQ

>member
-1 MEHTGTAQHAR
+1 MKDTRPEQRAP
-12 SAVTDDV
+12 SAATDDV
-19 RAHANGHADTDT
+19 QSHASGHAEP
-31 DAGPPGR
+31 GPR
-38 PGAPALGLFALVIFG
+38 SAHSLGLFTLVIFG

-89 LTARSYGH
+89 LTAHSYGH
-97 MVRLMPSAGSAYTF
+97 MARLMPSAGSAYTF

-154 PASVWIVASIVLVT
+154 PASVWIVASIALIT

-197 AAAAHVAAGA
+197 AAAAHVAAGE
-207 GLEPALALPAYGDAH
+207 GLTTTLALPSSGDAR
-222 AIFAGSAILCLS
+222 AILAGSAILCLS

-240 VSTLSEETREPRRTV
+240 VSTLSEETHEPRRTV

-286 FKDLDSASFEL
+286 FKDLDSASLEL
-297 MRRIGGGALSALFVA
+297 MRRIGGGTLSALFVA
-312 VYVAGCFASAMAGQA
+312 IYVAGCFASAMAGQA

-336 GRDRVLPERVFGQL
+336 GRDRVLPECVFGHL

-360 TLAVGAVSL
+360 TLAVGVVSL

-403 VRPEHRRVAGW
+403 GRPEHRRFACW
-414 IGYGVLPALGFAM
+414 IKFGVVPALGFAM

-441 VGLGWLALGFCQ
+441 VGIGWLALGLCQ